1 MVSKRWKI
9 TSGGSRRRAIKSSRL
24 LILART
30 KSEETKMIFFEAED
44 NREELIY
51 QS

>member
-9 TSGGSRRRAIKSSRL
+9 TSGGSRRAIKSSRL